1 MGHVDWYDINFSELR
16 LYEKYEREWWENDL
30 TILEARKLKDDT
42 IFWIYFS
49 VFENNLKIALTLKWS
64 FAWVHKH
71 RRYKINQ
78 RVDGRWRKLTQI
90 AQDTRTGEV
99 TKFGLTLTNRDM
111 LTSSRNISPNQ

>member
-42 IFWIYFS
+42 TFWIDFS

-64 FAWVHKH
+64 F
-71 RRYKINQ
+71 
-78 RVDGRWRKLTQI
+78 D
-90 AQDTRTGEV
+90 
-99 TKFGLTLTNRDM
+99 
-111 LTSSRNISPNQ
+111 

>member
-16 LYEKYEREWWENDL
+16 LYKKYEREWWENDL

-64 FAWVHKH
+64 F
-71 RRYKINQ
+71 
-78 RVDGRWRKLTQI
+78 D
-90 AQDTRTGEV
+90 
-99 TKFGLTLTNRDM
+99 
-111 LTSSRNISPNQ
+111 